1 MKVLEQNDMNSFFD
15 TILDMLNDN
24 KQQSEQAK
32 MDLLNFT
39 NVINDV
45 SKSITQI
52 AETSDSLKEMAK
64 SI

>member
-1 MKVLEQNDMNSFFD
+1 MNSFFD